1 MQEDQFDETASS
13 KTQLKKL
20 ATELQDL
27 GEKLTTLKSADLD
40 LLPLSNQLRSA
51 VAEFKRLPNSHG
63 ARRRQL
69 QFIGKLMR
77 ESNKE
82 KIENAIF
89 QLNSSTNKK
98 NQTDQLILELAEK
111 IIAKGDTT
119 INELVACHSNLER
132 QKLRQLYL
140 EIHKASE
147 KDRKRLE
154 KTLQN
159 YLQSNRL
166 LIPGLVKPPK

>member
-1 MQEDQFDETASS
+1 MQLNMQEDQFDETASS

-119 INELVACHSNLER
+119 I
-132 QKLRQLYL
+132 
-140 EIHKASE
+140 I
-147 KDRKRLE
+147 
-154 KTLQN
+154 
-159 YLQSNRL
+159 
-166 LIPGLVKPPK
+166 